1 MLKYFSHKDNLSD
14 VLKYIEDIE
23 RPKVI
28 LAEYNCLI
36 DKRMVFRDDGNDV
49 YTKEYVQKII
59 KCRKTI
65 AFNIVDNKTYS
76 DVIEDGLKQ
85 NYLYDD
91 FIGQERAFVDFTQ
104 TYSDVLTCN
113 NSLWQVKLND
123 FRKNN
128 LLHSF
133 IDYMKTTDSVVV
145 ILFSYLYDAI
155 SFMLVHE
162 PCPNVEII
170 VFDIHTQYTHLKSR
184 ILNIFDQDG

>member
-14 VLKYIEDIE
+14 VLKCIEDIDK
-23 RPKVI
+23 PKVI

-49 YTKEYVQKII
+49 YTKEYIQKII

-65 AFNIVDNKTYS
+65 AFNIVDNKIHS

-85 NYLYDD
+85 NGLYDD
-91 FIGQERAFVDFTQ
+91 FIGQEKSFKDFID
-104 TYSDVLTCN
+104 TYSAVLSCN

-133 IDYMKTTDSVVV
+133 VEYMKTNDSV
-145 ILFSYLYDAI
+145 IFLLFAHLYDAI
-155 SFMLVHE
+155 SFLLVHE
-162 PCPNVEII
+162 VTPNVEII
-170 VFDIHTQYTHLKSR
+170 VFDIQKKYTPLKPR
-184 ILNIFDQDG
+184 ILNIFGQDE